1 MKELAWF
8 VTWFVFALPVML
20 LAALL
25 RGKSRGSFLDA
36 ILGFTASLP
45 LGLGPLRQ
53 ALMLHVTDLP
63 WSLKDDNF
71 HSRALAAYH
80 KYY

>member
-8 VTWFVFALPVML
+8 VTWLVFALPVML
-20 LAALL
+20 VAVLL
-25 RGKSRGSFLDA
+25 KGKTRSSFLEA
-36 ILGFTASLP
+36 MLGFTASLP

-63 WSLKDDNF
+63 WSLKDDRF

-80 KYY
+80 KHY